1 MGFYEAT
8 THPQIKKYEDKRTG
22 KPRYLVRYRTDQNRS
37 TMKRGFTTMR
47 DAKAFLTDM
56 ESSKAGGTFV
66 QQSAGRITIG
76 ERAAP
81 WLEHKAA
88 VVKPATAQLLRG
100 AWATHVEPRWRDVRL
115 ADVRH
120 SDVAAWVTEL
130 AGSRSATVVIRA
142 HGLLAGIL
150 DEAVR
155 DRCLAANPAR
165 GVALPRKG
173 RKQSR
178 YLSAG
183 DVERVAEAAAR
194 TALMYRLVVLTLAY
208 TGVRWGEMAALRV
221 KDVNL
226 LRRRLEVTRTASA
239 LGKEWNVGT
248 PKGHRSRSVP
258 VPPFLTVELREHMQ
272 GLGPEDLIFPAPRTS
287 EYLRSPNKATV
298 NSAGVKVK
306 PKWWE
311 IALDECGLPYM
322 PPHDLR
328 HTAASLA
335 VSAGANVKALQ
346 RMLGHTSAA
355 MTLDVYSDLFDDDLD
370 AVGGAL
376 DRLRGEHILS
386 TKGSGN
392 PMTAHDAPVPL
403 AQASGQQCRLA
414 GS

>member
-1 MGFYEAT
+1 M
-8 THPQIKKYEDKRTG
+8 
-22 KPRYLVRYRTDQNRS
+22 
-37 TMKRGFTTMR
+37 
-47 DAKAFLTDM
+47 
-56 ESSKAGGTFV
+56 
-66 QQSAGRITIG
+66 
-76 ERAAP
+76 
-81 WLEHKAA
+81 
-88 VVKPATAQLLRG
+88 
-100 AWATHVEPRWRDVRL
+100 
-115 ADVRH
+115 RH

-130 AGSRSATVVIRA
+130 AGIRSATVVIRA

-155 DRCLAANPAR
+155 DRCLATNPAR

-194 TALMYRLVVLTLAY
+194 TAPMY
-208 TGVRWGEMAALRV
+208 ALRV

-239 LGKEWNVGT
+239 LGKVWNVGT

-258 VPPFLTVELREHMQ
+258 VPQFLAVELREHMQ

-311 IALDECGLPYM
+311 IALDECELPYM

-403 AQASGQQCRLA
+403 AQASGQQGRSA